1 MHTGA
6 GMEEEDNLRN
16 ENKARVP
23 ARHPTKHV
31 CVRPT
36 PQASIVIGRQP
47 LAFTAAGLR
56 PRTSPLHIRPPSS
69 PFTQSTMSV
78 NRQLVVFDFDWSLAD
93 QDSDR
98 WIFEVLAPDLRRKM
112 RQDKDTVQWTDSV

>member
-31 CVRPT
+31 RVRPT

-56 PRTSPLHIRPPSS
+56 PRTSPTYTAPLFPLHSVCHVCES
-69 PFTQSTMSV
+69 PT
-78 NRQLVVFDFDWSLAD
+78 RCL
-93 QDSDR
+93 
-98 WIFEVLAPDLRRKM
+98 
-112 RQDKDTVQWTDSV
+112 